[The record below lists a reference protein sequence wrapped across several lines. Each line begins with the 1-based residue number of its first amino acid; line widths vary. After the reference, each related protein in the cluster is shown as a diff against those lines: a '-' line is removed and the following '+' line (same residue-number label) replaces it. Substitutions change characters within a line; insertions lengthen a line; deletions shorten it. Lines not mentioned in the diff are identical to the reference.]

1 MYICDVIDR
10 LSGVS
15 PFRGASDNDTHA
27 NISHVRYDAH
37 VLYHNVTKH
46 SLKFLY
52 QILKRDPV

>member
-1 MYICDVIDR
+1 MCR

-15 PFRGASDNDTHA
+15 PFRGASDDATFA

-37 VLYHNVTKH
+37 ALYHNVSKY